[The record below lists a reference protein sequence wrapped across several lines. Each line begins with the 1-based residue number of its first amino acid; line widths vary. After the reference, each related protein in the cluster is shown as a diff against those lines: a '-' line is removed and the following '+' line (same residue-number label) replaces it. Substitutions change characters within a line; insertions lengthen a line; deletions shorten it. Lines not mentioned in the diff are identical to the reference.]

1 MLAWALRNFILWGAI
16 SFACAYAWM
25 HRDEIPALAGLT
37 ATPERP
43 LAKVPAVAA
52 NLLAVKPDAM
62 GQFYVDAA
70 VDGAPVHFLVDTG
83 ASFVTLRLADVRAA
97 GISPGSLSFTERS
110 STANGTVRF
119 APVRLREVRIG
130 QLVIED
136 VDAAVI
142 DSPLPV
148 SLLGM
153 SFLKRLDGYEI
164 RDGALVLSW

>member
-1 MLAWALRNFILWGAI
+1 MLAWALRNLIFWGVV
-16 SFACAYAWM
+16 SLTCAYAWI

-37 ATPERP
+37 APPERP
-43 LAKVPAVAA
+43 PAKAPAVAA
-52 NLLAVKPDAM
+52 NLLAVKPDAR

-70 VDGAPVHFLVDTG
+70 VDGAPTHFLVDTG
-83 ASFVTLRLADVRAA
+83 ATFVTLRLADARAA

-136 VDAAVI
+136 VEAAVV
-142 DSPLPV
+142 DSPLTV

-153 SFLKRLDGYEI
+153 SFLRRLEGYGI
-164 RDGALVLSW
+164 KDGALVMSW